1 MLEIK
6 QFTFNPFQENT
17 YIVFNEHKQCA
28 IVDPGCSTEN
38 ERKQLTAFIHKNDL
52 VPILLLNTHCHI
64 DHVLGN
70 AYVAEKW
77 NLILHIHPNE
87 KFILDN
93 APMFGEMYGIAM
105 EAYKGELVY
114 LKENATIH
122 IGSDVLDILFTPG
135 HSPGSVSFYSSKDGF
150 VLSGDALFSG
160 SIGRTDLP
168 GGNHDTL
175 IEAIKTQL
183 CSLPDATKVYSG
195 HGGGTS
201 IGYEKRNNPFVQGTD

>member
-1 MLEIK
+1 MLQVK

-17 YIVFNEHKQCA
+17 YIVYNDQKQAA

-38 ERKQLTAFIHKNDL
+38 ERKQLVAFIDKNEL
-52 VPILLLNTHCHI
+52 LPILLLNTHCHI

-70 AYVAEKW
+70 QFVFEKW
-77 NLILHIHPNE
+77 GLALHIHANE
-87 KFILDN
+87 KFVLDH

-105 EAYKGELVY
+105 EAYSGEIEY
-114 LKENATIH
+114 LKEDSTIH
-122 IGSDVLDILFTPG
+122 LGGNVLDILFTPG
-135 HSPGSVSFYSSKDGF
+135 HSPGSVSFYSKNDGF

-168 GGNHDTL
+168 GGNYETL
-175 IEAIKTQL
+175 INAIKTQL
-183 CSLPDATKVYSG
+183 YGLPDDTKVFSG

-201 IGYEKRNNPFVQGTD
+201 IGYEKRNNPFVQGDE

>member
-1 MLEIK
+1 MLQIK

-17 YIVFNEHKQCA
+17 YIVYNGHQQAA

-38 ERKQLTAFIHKNDL
+38 ERKQLTAFIEKNDL
-52 VPILLLNTHCHI
+52 KPVLLLNTHCHI

-70 AYVAEKW
+70 AFVSEKW
-77 NLILHIHPNE
+77 GLALHIHPNE
-87 KFILDN
+87 KFVLDH

-105 EAYKGELVY
+105 DAYTGPIVY
-114 LKENATIH
+114 LNEGSTIH
-122 IGSDVLDILFTPG
+122 IGGDVLDILFTPG
-135 HSPGSVSFYSSKDGF
+135 HSPGSVSFYSENDGF

-168 GGNHDTL
+168 GGNYDTL

-183 CSLPDATKVYSG
+183 YSLPDATKVYSG

-201 IGYEKRNNPFVQGTD
+201 IGYEKRNNPFVQGEE